1 MKKKDFISSVPRYFL
16 ELMMILFLV
25 LIVVFYSYKQREL
38 ELVVP
43 ILTMFSIAAIRLF
56 PSVNQI
62 VSGIS
67 HIRFGRPVVSLL
79 YRDLKDKQIDNF
91 DYSTESSEQVFQFS
105 SLELKNIN
113 FSYPTRDYKV
123 IDNLSL
129 KIKNGDSIGLIGPS
143 GSGKTT
149 LLDILLGLIKVN
161 SGEVLLNGN
170 HLDNSLN
177 LWTNQVAYIPQ
188 NIFIIDDS
196 ISRNIALGVP
206 DNLVNHAKLNS
217 AISQSKLRELID
229 QMPDGLNTLLGESG
243 IQLSGGQRQRIALA
257 RAFYHN
263 RDVLVMD
270 EATSALDNLTE
281 QLVMQEIHKTS
292 SNKTIIM
299 IAHRLST
306 VRKCDIIFYLEKGE
320 VKAQGTYEELIKTSE
335 GFKKIENK

>member
-1 MKKKDFISSVPRYFL
+1 
-16 ELMMILFLV
+16 MMILFLV

-79 YRDLKDKQIDNF
+79 YRDLKDTQIDNF
-91 DYSTESSEQVFQFS
+91 KYLSESSDQEVQFS
-105 SLELKNIN
+105 SLELKNIS

-123 IDNLSL
+123 IDDLSL

-177 LWTNQVAYIPQ
+177 VWTNQVAYIPQ

-217 AISQSKLRELID
+217 AINQSKLRELIN
-229 QMPDGLNTLLGESG
+229 QMPEGVNTILGEAG
-243 IQLSGGQRQRIALA
+243 VQLSGGQFRIAKHHIV
-257 RAFYHN
+257 Y
-263 RDVLVMD
+263 
-270 EATSALDNLTE
+270 
-281 QLVMQEIHKTS
+281 
-292 SNKTIIM
+292 
-299 IAHRLST
+299 
-306 VRKCDIIFYLEKGE
+306 
-320 VKAQGTYEELIKTSE
+320 
-335 GFKKIENK
+335 